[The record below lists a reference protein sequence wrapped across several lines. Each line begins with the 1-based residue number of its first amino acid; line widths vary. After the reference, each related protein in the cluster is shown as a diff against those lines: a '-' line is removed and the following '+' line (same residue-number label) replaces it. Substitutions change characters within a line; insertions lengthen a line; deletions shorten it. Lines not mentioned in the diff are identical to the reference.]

1 MSKSSRKPA
10 SGAKKAEPLAWAVSV
25 PAPKLRPVHAAAAFG
40 GLVGLAIG
48 CAYLGGT
55 VAKATTTRIQAER
68 IAGATAV
75 GFTEEALSAAAGG
88 LNASA
93 LSIAR
98 RHDPYTVAGSA
109 QRDRQSELLTARL
122 ESLRGASG
130 SNNAIHRVGDTGPA
144 ARPFRMAGALDESRD
159 LECLTQAVYYE
170 ARGEGRDGMQAVAQ
184 VVLNRARHGAF
195 PSSVCGVVY
204 QGAAR
209 ATGCQF
215 SFTCNGAMR
224 RPVNQSAWRRAR
236 DVASSA
242 LSGQVYGRVGNA
254 THFHTTSVSPRW
266 RHSLVPV
273 GQVGTHL
280 FYRFGGRGGSANA
293 FAYEAR
299 PSTAS
304 DVQLIQASMD
314 PTETV
319 RQAGEAVA
327 YTVLWAQENMSER
340 EARQTVQPTAQ
351 EAPAAPVR
359 TQPRPLPAAAPAA
372 EDDAAA

>member
-1 MSKSSRKPA
+1 M
-10 SGAKKAEPLAWAVSV
+10 
-25 PAPKLRPVHAAAAFG
+25 RPMTAAAAFG
-40 GLVGLAIG
+40 GLVGLAVG

-88 LNASA
+88 MDASA
-93 LSIAR
+93 LTIAR
-98 RHDPYTVAGSA
+98 RHDPYTVAGAA
-109 QRDRQSELLTARL
+109 QRDRQSEMLTARL
-122 ESLRGASG
+122 ESLRANSSTEAGLR
-130 SNNAIHRVGDTGPA
+130 RVSMTGPA
-144 ARPFRMAGALDESRD
+144 AQPFRLAGALDASRD

-170 ARGEGRDGMQAVAQ
+170 ARGEGRAGMQAVAQ

-195 PSSVCGVVY
+195 PNSVCGVVY
-204 QGAAR
+204 QGANR

-224 RPVNQSAWRRAR
+224 RGVNQAAWRRAH

-242 LSGQVYGRVGNA
+242 LSGQVYSAVGNA

-280 FYRFGGRGGSANA
+280 FYRFGGRNGSSGA
-293 FAYEAR
+293 FTYAAQ
-299 PSTAS
+299 PSSAS
-304 DVQLIQASMD
+304 DAQVIHASLD
-314 PTETV
+314 PSETV
-319 RQAGEAVA
+319 RQAGNAVA
-327 YTVLWAQENMSER
+327 YTMLWAQESMSER
-340 EARQTVQPTAQ
+340 ETRPAAESAT
-351 EAPAAPVR
+351 EDAPAS
-359 TQPRPLPAAAPAA
+359 PRAQTRPQAAPASA
-372 EDDAAA
+372 QSVEDDAAA